1 MPSMTAHADKTKL
14 YPKDILKVSGGKVIA
29 GGKITNLLLG
39 KVDYKDKKPEIQ
51 FLAIPG
57 YGVEE
62 YQFLIEGKG
71 EITIDYE
78 SRKAKNVSASV
89 KL

>member
-1 MPSMTAHADKTKL
+1 MSAYAATKKL
-14 YPKDILKVSGGKVIA
+14 YPKDMLKVSGGKVVA
-29 GGKITNLLLG
+29 GGKITNLRLD
-39 KVDYKDKKPEIQ
+39 KVSYKDKKPEIQ
-51 FLAIPG
+51 FMAIPG

-71 EITIDYE
+71 EIKFDFE
-78 SRKAKNVSASV
+78 SQKAKNISASV